1 MFVYKHTETIQ
12 YVKQIQTS
20 QVDNS
25 RILRIKNAK
34 FLCETKLI
42 VKFSNL

>member
-34 FLCETKLI
+34 FLEYCFYVTLNI
-42 VKFSNL
+42 